1 MQEAGW
7 IGRTVLA
14 LALCGVLA
22 ACGES
27 SQEQALVEA
36 SENLAAARERV
47 EASRDKV
54 ASRRQQVEDA
64 RAELDVA
71 EQELREA
78 QTALRKAESRIDVTA
93 TDAALFRAVQK
104 RLLEEDDLR
113 QVAIAVDVDRGVAT
127 LRGRV
132 PKAKLRDRAVE
143 VAKSVPGVASV
154 ESRIAIAPPAVAA
167 PPPQGATP

>member
-1 MQEAGW
+1 M
-7 IGRTVLA
+7 LA
-14 LALCGVLA
+14 LALGGALA

-27 SQEQALVEA
+27 SQEQVLARA
-36 SENLAAARERV
+36 SENLAAAREQVEESRERV
-47 EASRDKV
+47 T
-54 ASRRQQVEDA
+54 SRRQQVEEA
-64 RAELDVA
+64 RAELAAA
-71 EQELREA
+71 EQDLRDA
-78 QTALRKAESRIDVTA
+78 QAALRQAESRIDVTA

-132 PKAKLRDRAVE
+132 PKAKLRDRAVQ

-154 ESRIAIAPPAVAA
+154 ESRISIASPDVAA
-167 PPPQGATP
+167 PPK